1 MSKEKLNIYGDTL
14 VENSGKGSDISTQR
28 LDSLDKH
35 CIDTALGYAEKQ
47 NRLTL
52 VDIGCGR
59 CGFINQLHSVVS
71 KKHPNAEL
79 SLTAVDIQDYKSF
92 CSPGV
97 NFRVSD
103 MTSYLVD
110 HSFMNFHIIYSQRT
124 IHYLDYQEAA
134 HFLEAAY
141 NALRETGGW
150 LFLSASGLRSEL
162 GDGYPHAT
170 LPVRDR
176 FEFLSSEMRERHG
189 IKDKV
194 CLYTPDELAELVA
207 SAGFVIGR
215 TESSEF
221 GNVKLIAMRV

>member
-35 CIDTALGYAEKQ
+35 CIDTALGYVEKQ

-52 VDIGCGR
+52 VDLGCGR

-71 KKHPNAEL
+71 KKHPGADL
-79 SLTAVDIQDYKSF
+79 SLTAVDIQDYRSF
-92 CSPGV
+92 CSAGV

-103 MTSYLVD
+103 MISYLVD
-110 HSFMNFHIIYSQRT
+110 YAFMNFHIIYSQRT
-124 IHYLDYQEAA
+124 IHYLNYQEAT

-141 NALRETGGW
+141 NALRESGGW
-150 LFLSASGLRSEL
+150 LYLSASGLHSEL
-162 GDGYPHAT
+162 GDGYAHASMS
-170 LPVRDR
+170 LSER
-176 FEFLSSEMRERHG
+176 FEFLSPVMQKRHG
-189 IKDKV
+189 IKEKV
-194 CLYTPDELAELVA
+194 CLYTPDELAKLVG
-207 SAGFVIGR
+207 SVGFVVGR
-215 TESSEF
+215 TEASEF